1 MKLKRRTS
9 VQPANG
15 RGKRGIGGMSKG
27 LRRRF
32 WAEMGLGLA
41 SAVFVLLTLLWK
53 DWVEIV
59 FKVDPD
65 HHGGSLE
72 WAIVG
77 VAVVVCFATLLAA
90 RLEWR
95 KASAAPASA

>member
-1 MKLKRRTS
+1 
-9 VQPANG
+9 
-15 RGKRGIGGMSKG
+15 MSKG

-65 HHGGSLE
+65 HHSGSLE
-72 WAIVG
+72 WTI
-77 VAVVVCFATLLAA
+77 VAVAVAVTVAALAA
-90 RLEWR
+90 ARFEWR
-95 KASAAPASA
+95 KAATAAAAASA